1 MPAEIS
7 HFHLP
12 LYREIPN
19 VGLYLEQIV
28 KYINECLRPL
38 GCIEVTPSMISNY
51 VKKGYVA
58 SPVKKQY
65 DSAQI
70 ANLIFIAVAKQVL
83 SMENIAKLLS
93 LQRAHYDTGK
103 AYDHFCRELEAM
115 LRVTFGLDGSL
126 EELPSDAPEEQKI
139 LRAVL
144 VAAAHV
150 IYLSHCF
157 EQLERTEQEAEAD
170 NGSE

>member
-1 MPAEIS
+1 MLAEIS

-126 EELPSDAPEEQKI
+126 EELPPDAPEEQKI

-157 EQLERTEQEAEAD
+157 EQLERAEQETAAD
-170 NGSE
+170 NGIE

>member
-1 MPAEIS
+1 MLAEIS
-7 HFHLP
+7 RFHLP

-126 EELPSDAPEEQKI
+126 EELPPDAPEEQKI

-170 NGSE
+170 NGNE

>member
-58 SPVKKQY
+58 SPLKKQY

-126 EELPSDAPEEQKI
+126 EELPPDARRSRRFCGPCWSQPPTSSI
-139 LRAVL
+139 
-144 VAAAHV
+144 
-150 IYLSHCF
+150 
-157 EQLERTEQEAEAD
+157 
-170 NGSE
+170 

>member
-7 HFHLP
+7 RFHLP

-65 DSAQI
+65 DSTQI

-126 EELPSDAPEEQKI
+126 EELPPDAPEEQKI

-170 NGSE
+170 NGNE

>member
-1 MPAEIS
+1 MLAEIS
-7 HFHLP
+7 RFHLP

-65 DSAQI
+65 DSTQI

-126 EELPSDAPEEQKI
+126 EELPPDAPEEQKI

-170 NGSE
+170 NGNE